1 MTLHTAQQKFQ
12 VKKLKVETMEEL
24 LQQDI
29 GTVQKVVAHG
39 IKQIVLDLINFLAV
53 RMIVVFQAKISLPD
67 L

>member
-29 GTVQKVVAHG
+29 GTVQKVVVHG